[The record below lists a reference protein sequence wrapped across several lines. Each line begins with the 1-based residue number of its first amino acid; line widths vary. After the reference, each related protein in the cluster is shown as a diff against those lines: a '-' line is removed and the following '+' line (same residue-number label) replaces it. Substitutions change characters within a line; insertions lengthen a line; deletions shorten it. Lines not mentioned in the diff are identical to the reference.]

1 MASLTR
7 RFALAAS
14 ALSLLV
20 LVMSAVASAAITVTN
35 TNDTGAGSL
44 RAAIT
49 SANSSPT
56 VATTINFSVSGTITL
71 GSALPAIANS
81 SPNGSLTID
90 GSGQSITV
98 DGASTFQI
106 LTVNSGATLTVENL
120 TMSDG
125 SATLGG
131 GIENEGTLTVSNCT
145 FSGDIGTDGGDGGA
159 IYNTGVLTVTN
170 STFSG
175 NSAGSG
181 GALDNHA
188 TLTITSSTFSGN
200 SAPMGAGGAIR
211 NVGSLKLTNSTFSGN
226 SADVAGLGGAIDN
239 ANGASMTI
247 ANSTFSGNSVSG
259 EDQFGHT
266 GHGGVIENFGSA
278 TLSGVILAASTGGGN
293 CDNVFPGSKLPTSAG
308 FNISDDSSC
317 GFSGT
322 SINSST
328 TLNLDPR
335 GLQNN
340 GGPTQ
345 TIALEAG
352 SDAID
357 LIPSTACV
365 DANGLPLTLD
375 QRSLPRP
382 G

>member
-49 SANSSPT
+49 SANGSPT

-120 TMSDG
+120 IMSDG

-188 TLTITSSTFSGN
+188 TLTITNSTFSGN

-226 SADVAGLGGAIDN
+226 SADTAGLGGAIDN
-239 ANGASMTI
+239 ANGAAMTI
-247 ANSTFSGNSVSG
+247 ANSARSP
-259 EDQFGHT
+259 
-266 GHGGVIENFGSA
+266 A
-278 TLSGVILAASTGGGN
+278 TA
-293 CDNVFPGSKLPTSAG
+293 CPGKTNLGTQATAVPSRTSAARR
-308 FNISDDSSC
+308 C
-317 GFSGT
+317 
-322 SINSST
+322 
-328 TLNLDPR
+328 R
-335 GLQNN
+335 
-340 GGPTQ
+340 
-345 TIALEAG
+345 A
-352 SDAID
+352 
-357 LIPSTACV
+357 
-365 DANGLPLTLD
+365 
-375 QRSLPRP
+375 
-382 G
+382 